1 MEQKY
6 MPISKNRHIAKDI
19 TELIGGTPMIEISK
33 MSSPDDATIY
43 AKLEWFNIGGSVK
56 DRMAL
61 HIIEDA
67 EKSGKLKEGKTI
79 IEATSGNTGISY
91 AMIAASKGYKIKI
104 VLSESV
110 SIERRKIIKAYGAEL
125 VLSPGDKGTGGA
137 IEIKRKI
144 VAENRDK
151 YVDLDQFSNQANILA
166 HYETTGKEII
176 DQTGGDVDMIVMG
189 LGTGGTGV
197 GVSKRLK
204 EHNEDIKTVG
214 VIPKLGFS
222 IQGLRNPKD
231 TFPTELHDEKY
242 FDEIVEIQGEEIH
255 DTLKTARD
263 LAKKEGL
270 FVG

>member
-1 MEQKY
+1 

-33 MSSPDDATIY
+33 MPGPDDATIY

-67 EKSGKLKEGKTI
+67 ERSGKLEKDKTI

-137 IEIKRKI
+137 IELKRKI
-144 VAENRDK
+144 VAENR
-151 YVDLDQFSNQANILA
+151 
-166 HYETTGKEII
+166 
-176 DQTGGDVDMIVMG
+176 
-189 LGTGGTGV
+189 
-197 GVSKRLK
+197 
-204 EHNEDIKTVG
+204 
-214 VIPKLGFS
+214 
-222 IQGLRNPKD
+222 
-231 TFPTELHDEKY
+231 
-242 FDEIVEIQGEEIH
+242 
-255 DTLKTARD
+255 
-263 LAKKEGL
+263 
-270 FVG
+270 